1 MRDYIWP
8 MTLERE
14 FLGMNGNAGGGAS
27 FTWTDAWV
35 LAAVAVGG
43 GLKGCQLKDVIAAGD
58 LINRALLTG
67 EELRCAIPKLA
78 ACGHVNDGAGFY
90 VIAGEARHAV
100 EQLLRQG
107 APSFSV
113 MQFFE
118 EFLEVEPYTAAN
130 DDRAAPDYPGL
141 GDLSDVRV
149 AAATNAYKNDLA
161 ALWREL
167 RQVDEHSLPERAL
180 RLLEEASKR

>member
-1 MRDYIWP
+1 
-8 MTLERE
+8 
-14 FLGMNGNAGGGAS
+14 
-27 FTWTDAWV
+27 
-35 LAAVAVGG
+35 
-43 GLKGCQLKDVIAAGD
+43 
-58 LINRALLTG
+58 
-67 EELRCAIPKLA
+67 
-78 ACGHVNDGAGFY
+78 VNDGAGFY
-90 VIAGEARHAV
+90 VIAGAARHAV

-167 RQVDEHSLPERAL
+167 RQVDEHPLPERAL